1 MHIPVLLQESIDGLE
16 IKNGDIFVDGTLGSG
31 GHFEEVAKRFGGS
44 VVMIGI
50 DLDPDA
56 IIRTKE
62 RLSSYNLKVHYV
74 QESFRN
80 IDTVLDNLG
89 IPKVDPVIDFNIALK
104 ELEIKSDVKIHYRVD
119 KILFDIGLSS
129 NQFEESGRGFSFQRD
144 EPLIMSFKKSPTEE
158 DLTAKEIVNTWE
170 LENLSTILKGYGE
183 EQFAWKIAKAIV
195 ARREIKPILTTFDLV
210 EIIKTATPK
219 WYHTR
224 RIHPATKTFQA
235 LRITVNDEIES
246 LKQGIRVGF
255 ERLNPGGR
263 LAVISFH
270 SIEDR
275 AVKQFF
281 RSLSDK
287 DLGVLVNKK
296 PIIPT
301 DVEIVENPRSR
312 SSKLRIIQKS

>member
-1 MHIPVLLQESIDGLE
+1 MIHKTVLLHEAIDGLD
-16 IKNGDIFVDGTLGSG
+16 IKNGNIFVDGTLGGG
-31 GHFEEVAKRFGGS
+31 GHFEEVAKRFGDT

-62 RLSSYNLKVHYV
+62 RLLSYKSNSQYV
-74 QESFRN
+74 QDSFRN
-80 IDTVLDNLG
+80 ISKILDTIN
-89 IPKVDPVIDFNIALK
+89 
-104 ELEIKSDVKIHYRVD
+104 IKSVD
-119 KILFDIGLSS
+119 KILLDIGLSS
-129 NQFEESGRGFSFQRD
+129 NQFEESGRGFSFQKD
-144 EPLIMSFKKSPTEE
+144 EPLIMSFKKYLDEN

-170 LENLSTILKGYGE
+170 LENISTIIKGYGE

-195 ARREIKPILTTFDLV
+195 ARREIKPIETTFELV

-219 WYHTR
+219 WYHTK

-246 LKQGIRVGF
+246 LKQGIRDGF
-255 ERLNPGGR
+255 ERLNVGGR

-281 RSLSDK
+281 KKKVDE
-287 DLGVLVNKK
+287 GIATNIFKK
-296 PIIPT
+296 PLIPNEQE
-301 DVEIVENPRSR
+301 VKENPRSR
-312 SSKLRIIQKS
+312 SAKLRIIQKTK

>member
-1 MHIPVLLQESIDGLE
+1 MIHKTVLLQESIDGLE
-16 IKNGDIFVDGTLGSG
+16 IKNGDIFVDGTLGGG
-31 GHFEEVAKRFGGS
+31 GHFEEVAKRFGDS

-80 IDTVLDNLG
+80 MDTVLDNLE
-89 IPKVDPVIDFNIALK
+89 IPKVD
-104 ELEIKSDVKIHYRVD
+104 R
-119 KILFDIGLSS
+119 ILLDIGLSS
-129 NQFEESGRGFSFQRD
+129 NQFEESGRGFSFQKD
-144 EPLIMSFKKSPTEE
+144 EPLLMSFKKNPTEE
-158 DLTAKEIVNTWE
+158 DLTAKEILNTWE

-195 ARREIKPILTTFDLV
+195 ARREEKPILTTFDLV
-210 EIIKTATPK
+210 DIIKTATPK
-219 WYHTR
+219 WYHVR

-255 ERLNPGGR
+255 DRLSSGGR

-281 RSLSDK
+281 KGLSDK
-287 DLGVLVNKK
+287 GLGSLVNKK

-301 DVEIVENPRSR
+301 EAELTENPRSR
-312 SSKLRIIQKS
+312 SSKLRIIQKI

>member
-1 MHIPVLLQESIDGLE
+1 MIHKTVLLHEAIDGLE
-16 IKNGDIFVDGTLGSG
+16 IKNGDIFVDGTLGGG
-31 GHFEEVAKRFGGS
+31 GHFEEVAKRFGDS

-62 RLSSYNLKVHYV
+62 RLLSYKTNSQYV
-74 QESFRN
+74 QDSFRN
-80 IDTVLDNLG
+80 ISK
-89 IPKVDPVIDFNIALK
+89 I
-104 ELEIKSDVKIHYRVD
+104 LESIKIEKVD
-119 KILFDIGLSS
+119 KILLDIGLSS

-144 EPLIMSFKKSPTEE
+144 EPLLMSFKKYLDKN
-158 DLTAKEIVNTWE
+158 DLTAREIVNTWD
-170 LENLSTILKGYGE
+170 LENISAILKGYGE
-183 EQFAWKIAKAIV
+183 EDFSWKIAKAIV
-195 ARREIKPILTTFDLV
+195 ARREIKPIETTFDLV

-246 LKQGIRVGF
+246 LKQGIRDGF
-255 ERLNPGGR
+255 KSLSVGGR

-281 RSLSDK
+281 KKVVDEEVGRNLF
-287 DLGVLVNKK
+287 KK
-296 PIIPT
+296 PLIPT
-301 DVEIVENPRSR
+301 DKEIEANPRSR
-312 SSKLRIIQKS
+312 SAKLRIIEKIK